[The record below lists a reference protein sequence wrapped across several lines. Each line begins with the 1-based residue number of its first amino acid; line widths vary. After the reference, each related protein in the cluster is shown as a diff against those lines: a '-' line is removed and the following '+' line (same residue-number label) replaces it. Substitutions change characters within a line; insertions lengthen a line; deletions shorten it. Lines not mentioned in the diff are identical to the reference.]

1 MSTLMWFVISGV
13 AIASAVACV
22 TLAVLRHWIAFWLF
36 FVVYVIGIVAA
47 AVQAVLTT

>member
-1 MSTLMWFVISGV
+1 MWWVISAVVIAGGV
-13 AIASAVACV
+13 GCV
-22 TLAVLRHWIAFWLF
+22 VLAALRYWIAFWLF